1 MTLLFTIVVLLLWM
15 VGGILLIFG
24 TYHLARRVLP
34 PKDEGNGHHY
44 PESIRDL
51 ASATG
56 FRIGAFYGI
65 LLALLFAQEL
75 QGYQNIREGLAREA
89 AAVSQTYFDAGRYGG
104 PSAPVIR
111 EALKAYARA
120 VVEVEWPLLSTEQ
133 QLSPETWNDFN
144 RAMDAVERLDAHT
157 PAETAL
163 RARMLTNMG
172 EMANLRNLRLQHAAE
187 SHRWLFLVPSLA
199 GMFLVTIPF
208 FIYTPRRETWVMLGC
223 YGAFAGLVLFFIDG
237 FSNPFDQPLQVSP
250 APFERLLEGHVGSAP
265 TMTDGMLAGGNG

>member
-1 MTLLFTIVVLLLWM
+1 MIQLLTLLSLLLWM
-15 VGGILLIFG
+15 AGGILMVFG
-24 TYHLARRVLP
+24 TYYLARRLLP
-34 PKDEGNGHHY
+34 PRDGGDGHHY
-44 PESIRDL
+44 PPSIRDL
-51 ASATG
+51 AAATG
-56 FRIGAFYGI
+56 FRIAAFYGI

-104 PSAPVIR
+104 PSAPLIR
-111 EALKAYARA
+111 RALKAYVRA
-120 VVEVEWPLLSTEQ
+120 VVEIEWPMLSTEQ
-133 QLSPETWNDFN
+133 QLSTNTWNDFN
-144 RAMDAVERLDAHT
+144 RAIDAVERLDAHT

-163 RARMLTNMG
+163 RARMLDNMSQ
-172 EMANLRNLRLQHAAE
+172 MANLRNLRLQHAAE

-237 FSNPFDQPLQVSP
+237 FSNPFDKPLQVSP
-250 APFERLLEGHVGSAP
+250 APFERLLDGYVGKTPMAAHP
-265 TMTDGMLAGGNG
+265 MLAGAPE